1 MVNVRTEIHMTSF
14 VSCELYLSF
23 QLEICFLHSTL
34 FFGSN
39 LIVLPKMR
47 RLFAFST
54 VRLGK
59 TSQPSHSARHLVLP
73 CGGSM
78 VDTTGQVVRRPSSN
92 GEQFLSPLSK

>member
-39 LIVLPKMR
+39 LIVLPKNAKTFCFFHCPAGEDQPAISLSSTFGAPMR
-47 RLFAFST
+47 WQY
-54 VRLGK
+54 GGYYW
-59 TSQPSHSARHLVLP
+59 PSGTETEFQWRTISF
-73 CGGSM
+73 
-78 VDTTGQVVRRPSSN
+78 TT
-92 GEQFLSPLSK
+92 